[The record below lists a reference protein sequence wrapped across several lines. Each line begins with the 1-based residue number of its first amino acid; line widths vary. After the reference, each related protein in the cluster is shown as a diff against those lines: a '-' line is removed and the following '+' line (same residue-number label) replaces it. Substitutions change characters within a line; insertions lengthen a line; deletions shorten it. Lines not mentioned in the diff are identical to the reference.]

1 MNPNFYRV
9 LAWCGSVKSGCRSGG
24 DEAKPWQRY
33 KAARCCVFTSLL
45 VWVVNSDSLE
55 LTKYSLAIEK
65 SSRRKRN
72 IYFKKCEIKYIKCLK
87 LLFYFIFSLSLRITS
102 GHIIGQIINIRKNKK
117 PKKPSSKYVKGSLKE
132 RHKNLPLTLKS
143 HCYSLLNTATLPTTH
158 FLIWS
163 KSNLTECIAPIKH
176 GNYGS

>member
-1 MNPNFYRV
+1 MSPNFYRV

-33 KAARCCVFTSLL
+33 KAARCCVFTSL
-45 VWVVNSDSLE
+45 VVNSDSLE

-117 PKKPSSKYVKGSLKE
+117 PKKPSSKYVKGSLSTYIKIT
-132 RHKNLPLTLKS
+132 LLLLTKHS
-143 HCYSLLNTATLPTTH
+143 NVAYNT
-158 FLIWS
+158 F
-163 KSNLTECIAPIKH
+163 SNMI
-176 GNYGS
+176 